1 MKRWILAALLLATP
15 AAASNPPAGT
25 ATIFAAASLSEVF
38 QRAGREVT
46 KRSGYAYRF
55 HFAGSQQLAA
65 QLEQGAPADLFA
77 AADDRWMS
85 YASEHELID
94 GSARSFAR
102 NRLVVITPVSNPG
115 RVDKLEDLARSGVK
129 VLIGAESVPAGRYAR
144 QVLANLSKG
153 SDFGRRVLGNVVSQ
167 EDNVKSIVAK
177 VELGEADAGFVY
189 VTDVSPS
196 LRGRVRAVAIPE
208 SSNVIADYP
217 MALAHGAANPAAA
230 KAFMDYLLSTDGQ
243 ALLARYGFLSAGSA
257 TP

>member
-1 MKRWILAALLLATP
+1 MRWLLGLLLLATP
-15 AAASNPPAGT
+15 AAANNPPAT
-25 ATIFAAASLSEVF
+25 ATVFAAASLSDVF
-38 QRAGREVT
+38 QEAGRQVT

-55 HFAGSQQLAA
+55 NFAGSQQLAA

-77 AADDRWMS
+77 SADDRWMS

-115 RVDKLEDLARSGVK
+115 RVDKLDDLARPGVK
-129 VLIGAESVPAGRYAR
+129 VLIGVETVPAGRYAR
-144 QVLANLSKG
+144 QVLARIAKG
-153 SDFGRRVLGNVVSQ
+153 SDYGRRVLANVVSQ
-167 EDNVKSIVAK
+167 EENVKSIVTK
-177 VELGEADAGFVY
+177 VQLGEADAGFVY

-196 LRGRVRAVAIPE
+196 MRGRVRAIAIPE

-217 MALAHGAANPAAA
+217 IAVPRGAANVEAA

-243 ALLARYGFLSAGSA
+243 ALLARYGFLSAGTT

>member
-1 MKRWILAALLLATP
+1 MKRWILTALLLATP
-15 AAASNPPAGT
+15 AAANNPPAT
-25 ATIFAAASLSEVF
+25 ATIFAAASLSDVF
-38 QRAGREVT
+38 REAGRQVT
-46 KRSGYAYRF
+46 KRAGYTYRF

-65 QLEQGAPADLFA
+65 QLEQGAPADIFA

-85 YASEHELID
+85 YANEHNLID
-94 GSARSFAR
+94 GTAHNFAR

-129 VLIGAESVPAGRYAR
+129 VLMGTEGVPAGRYAR

-167 EDNVKSIVAK
+167 EDNVKSIVTK
-177 VELGEADAGFVY
+177 VQLGEADAGFVY

-196 LRGRVRAVAIPE
+196 MRGRVRAIAIPE

-217 MALAHGAANPAAA
+217 IALAHGAANPEAA

-243 ALLARYGFLSAGSA
+243 ALLARYGFLSAGNA

>member
-1 MKRWILAALLLATP
+1 MKLWVVSLLLLAP
-15 AAASNPPAGT
+15 AAGANRPPTT
-25 ATIFAAASLSEVF
+25 ATIFAAASLSDVF
-38 QRAGREVT
+38 QEAGRQVT

-55 HFAGSQQLAA
+55 NFAGSQQLAA

-77 AADDRWMS
+77 SADDRWMS

-115 RVDKLEDLARSGVK
+115 RVDKLDDLARPGVK
-129 VLIGAESVPAGRYAR
+129 VLIGVETVPAGRYAR
-144 QVLANLSKG
+144 QVLARISNG
-153 SDFGRRVLGNVVSQ
+153 SDYGRRVVANVVSQ
-167 EDNVKSIVAK
+167 EENVKSIVTK
-177 VELGEADAGFVY
+177 VQLGEADAGFVY

-196 LRGRVRAVAIPE
+196 MRGRVRAIAIPE

-217 MALAHGAANPAAA
+217 MALAHGAANPEAA

-243 ALLARYGFLSAGSA
+243 ALLARYGFLSAGNPA
-257 TP
+257 P